1 MSHNVNYSVYAENVN
16 KDRVQAEW
24 DAVARV
30 EGRGEGSSGLP
41 EKIRWFVPI
50 MDNIEEAKEYI
61 RIHDSGDYAQ
71 LAVRFRMP
79 AERSKKTAELEERLS
94 ITRGKFQA
102 LNQKPH
108 FAGVK
113 SEFVGCKNC
122 GSRIA
127 TKYLKGN
134 FCPVCH
140 TDMRPE
146 TVRKRLNILSE
157 NIEKAEKAYQE
168 GIRADA
174 KKSKTV
180 KWLVKTEYHT

>member
-30 EGRGEGSSGLP
+30 EGRGEGASGLP
-41 EKIRWFVPI
+41 EKICWFVPI

-79 AERSKKTAELEERLS
+79 TERSKKTAELEERLS
-94 ITRGKFQA
+94 IARGKFQV

-108 FAGVK
+108 FADVK
-113 SEFVGCKNC
+113 SEFIGCKNC

-127 TKYLKGN
+127 AKYLKGN

-140 TDMRPE
+140 ADMRPE
-146 TVRKRLNILSE
+146 TVRKRLNALSE